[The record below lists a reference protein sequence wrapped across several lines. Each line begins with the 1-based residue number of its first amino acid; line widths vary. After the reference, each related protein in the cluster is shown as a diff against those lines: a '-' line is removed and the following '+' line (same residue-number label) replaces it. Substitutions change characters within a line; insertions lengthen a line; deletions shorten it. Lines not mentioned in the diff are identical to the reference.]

1 MIAEDATTIAALRW
15 RPLRLP
21 VRQRFE
27 AAHGVL
33 EDREG
38 VLLEVRDAGGAT
50 GVGEASPMPSLG
62 GGEVSDVLK
71 LLDAHG
77 DALIGMTG
85 AETFEALP
93 VDGPGVAALRCAT
106 DTALLDLEGRRRDL
120 SVAALLSDA
129 PAQSVLVN
137 AVIGGGEPSEVVSF
151 AREAVRAGYSVLKL
165 KVGVGGLERDLAC
178 VRALREACPDATIRL
193 DANCAWD
200 EEAAAAA
207 IDELARLG
215 VELLEQ
221 PVPAGEVEALARLR
235 EYAPLRIAADES
247 VGSAEAAERVLE
259 QRAADLLVLKP
270 MTLGGV
276 RPALRLARRAGEL
289 GIGSFATTTFDSS
302 VGTAAALHLAAAL
315 PWDAAQGL
323 GTGEHLA
330 ADIVTVP
337 LKPSAGRM
345 EVPGPGLGVTVD
357 PASLDALATAGWSEA
372 AG

>member
-1 MIAEDATTIAALRW
+1 MSAADATTIAALRW

-21 VRQRFE
+21 LRQRFE
-27 AAHGVL
+27 AAHGAL

-38 VLLEVRDAGGAT
+38 VLLEVRDAAGAT
-50 GVGEASPMPSLG
+50 GVGEGSPMPSLG
-62 GGEVSDVLK
+62 GGDAADVLR

-77 DALIGMTG
+77 AELIGLTG
-85 AETFEALP
+85 AEALEALP
-93 VDGPGVAALRCAT
+93 VDGPGVAALRCAV
-106 DTALLDLEGRRRDL
+106 DTALLDLAGRRHDL
-120 SVAALLSDA
+120 PVAALLSDA
-129 PAQSVLVN
+129 PARSVLVN
-137 AVIGGGEPSEVVSF
+137 AVIGGGELSEVVSF
-151 AREAVRAGYSVLKL
+151 AREAVRAGYGVLKL
-165 KVGVGGLERDLAC
+165 KVGVGGLEHDIAC
-178 VRALREACPDATIRL
+178 VRALREACPEATIRL
-193 DANCAWD
+193 DANGAWD
-200 EEAAAAA
+200 EQAAAAA

-215 VELLEQ
+215 VELIEQ

-247 VGSAEAAERVLE
+247 VASSGAVQRVLE

-270 MTLGGV
+270 MALGGV

-330 ADIVTVP
+330 ADIVTAP
-337 LKPSAGRM
+337 LKPSGGRM
-345 EVPGPGLGVTVD
+345 DVPGPGLGVTVD

-372 AG
+372 PG